1 MTILSTYFDLLLQG
15 LFGSF
20 LLFVFLWI
28 LQLIKKDAGWVDV
41 GWTSGVAILAVLVV
55 CNQNPIQIRSILIGL
70 FISIWAIR
78 LVLYIIKD
86 RLNSNDEDSR
96 YQSLRKY
103 FGRNAAIGFFFFFT
117 LQSFL
122 VVLFVIPLLPSIHS
136 KIAFGQLSDYI
147 GIIVWTIAMIGE
159 WLADYQLTKFRRNPL
174 NKNKVCRNGL
184 WQYSRHPNYFFE
196 WLQWIAFVIFSYGA
210 EGAWLSLVG
219 PFFMYVF
226 LMKIT
231 GIPHIERVSIEKR
244 GQAYIEYQ
252 KEVPIFFPRIF

>member
-1 MTILSTYFDLLLQG
+1 
-15 LFGSF
+15 
-20 LLFVFLWI
+20 
-28 LQLIKKDAGWVDV
+28 
-41 GWTSGVAILAVLVV
+41 
-55 CNQNPIQIRSILIGL
+55 
-70 FISIWAIR
+70 
-78 LVLYIIKD
+78 
-86 RLNSNDEDSR
+86 
-96 YQSLRKY
+96 
-103 FGRNAAIGFFFFFT
+103 
-117 LQSFL
+117 
-122 VVLFVIPLLPSIHS
+122 
-136 KIAFGQLSDYI
+136 
-147 GIIVWTIAMIGE
+147 MIGE

-210 EGAWLSLVG
+210 EDAWLSLVG

-244 GQAYIEYQ
+244 GEAYIEYQ